1 MVEQILEDTI
11 RMRTKKIDAIYKNAP
26 LDRVNELLDF
36 RSTHPVQHRS
46 IDGIEWNY
54 ILSGIGSETIL
65 IMGGPLSTPE
75 MPYRSILNLEKD
87 YRVLSLSYSIFDRID
102 NFIDGL
108 AKLLDL
114 EGIGRFHLRGT
125 SLGAGICH
133 VIMRRQSIDEIYP
146 LKNRVDKLI
155 LSTFGLYS
163 SKKISQIKT
172 LIWLFQLLPYWM
184 TSKYINFIMSISLKK
199 TDEFDPSF
207 SIAHN
212 RDIIDRQNNKQTLIG
227 HYQMVVDMF
236 ENPNYHLEQEI
247 ESSAILILETQNE
260 KSLDPSEQAA
270 FNQAYPNA
278 HIHFFKSGGHLRE
291 ITHQD
296 EYPEIVRKFLARSTK

>member
-1 MVEQILEDTI
+1 MEN
-11 RMRTKKIDAIYKNAP
+11 KYFNAIYQNAP
-26 LDRVNELLDF
+26 RYQVNELFEF
-36 RSTHPVQHRS
+36 RSTHPVRRRL
-46 IDGIEWNY
+46 IDGVEWNY
-54 ILSGIGSETIL
+54 ILSGTGSETIL

-87 YRVLSLSYSIFDRID
+87 YRVLSLSYSVFDRVD
-102 NFIDGL
+102 NFLDGL

-114 EGIGRFHLRGT
+114 EGIDRFHLRGT

-133 VIMRRQSIDEIYP
+133 VLIRRHLIGEIYP
-146 LKNRVDKLI
+146 LKDRVDKLI

-163 SKKISQIKT
+163 SKKISQVKI
-172 LIWLFQLLPYWM
+172 LIRLFQLLPYWM
-184 TSKYINFIMSISLKK
+184 TSKYINFIMSVSLKGNDK
-199 TDEFDPSF
+199 SDALF

-236 ENPNYHLEQEI
+236 ENSDYDVGKDI
-247 ESSAILILETQNE
+247 GSSAVLIIETQDE
-260 KSLDPSEQAA
+260 KSLDLSEQAA
-270 FNQAYPNA
+270 FRQTYPNA
-278 HIHFFKSGGHLRE
+278 HLHFFKSGGHLRE

-296 EYPEIVRKFLARSTK
+296 EYPEIVRKFLTT

>member
-1 MVEQILEDTI
+1 MANKTFDT
-11 RMRTKKIDAIYKNAP
+11 IYKNAP
-26 LDRVNELLDF
+26 KDRVDELLEF
-36 RSTHPVQHRS
+36 RSTHPVQQRS
-46 IDGIEWNY
+46 IDGVKWKY
-54 ILSGIGSETIL
+54 ILSGTGSETIV

-87 YRVLSLSYSIFDRID
+87 YRVLSLSYSVFNRID

-133 VIMRRQSIDEIYP
+133 VLIRRQSIGEIYP
-146 LKNRVDKLI
+146 LNNRVDKLI

-163 SKKISQIKT
+163 SKKISQVKI
-172 LIWLFQLLPYWM
+172 LIWLFKLLPYWL
-184 TSKYINFIMSISLKK
+184 TSRYINFTMSTSLKGIDK
-199 TDEFDPSF
+199 FDPSF

-212 RDIIDRQNNKQTLIG
+212 QDIINCQNKKQTLVG

-236 ENPNYHLEQEI
+236 ENPNYHLEEEI
-247 ESSAILILETQNE
+247 ESSAVLIIETQDE
-260 KSLDPSEQAA
+260 KSLDLSEQAA
-270 FNQAYPNA
+270 FRQTYPNA
-278 HIHFFKSGGHLRE
+278 HIHSFESGGHLRE

-296 EYPEIVRKFLARSTK
+296 EYPAIVREFLTRSTK

>member
-1 MVEQILEDTI
+1 MAN
-11 RMRTKKIDAIYKNAP
+11 KSFDAIYQNAP
-26 LDRVNELLDF
+26 RHQVNELLEF
-36 RSTHPVQHRS
+36 RSTHPVQQRS
-46 IDGIEWNY
+46 IDGVEWKY
-54 ILSGIGSETIL
+54 ILSGTGSETIL

-87 YRVLSLSYSIFDRID
+87 YRVLSLSYSVFNRID

-114 EGIGRFHLRGT
+114 ESIERFHLWGT

-133 VIMRRQSIDEIYP
+133 VLIRRQSISAIDP

-163 SKKISQIKT
+163 GRKILQIKI
-172 LIWLFQLLPYWM
+172 LIWLFQLLPYWI
-184 TSKYINFIMSISLKK
+184 TSKYIIFTMSIWLKGIDK
-199 TDEFDPSF
+199 FDPSF
-207 SIAHN
+207 NMAHN
-212 RDIIDRQNNKQTLIG
+212 QDIISFQNNKQTLIG
-227 HYQMVVDMF
+227 HYQMVVDIF
-236 ENPNYHLEQEI
+236 ENSNYNLEQKI
-247 ESSAILILETQNE
+247 ESSDILIIETQDE
-260 KSLDPSEQAA
+260 ESLDRSEQAA
-270 FNQAYPNA
+270 FRQTYPNA

-296 EYPEIVRKFLARSTK
+296 EYPAIVREFLTRSTK

>member
-1 MVEQILEDTI
+1 
-11 RMRTKKIDAIYKNAP
+11 MRTKTFDAIYKKAP
-26 LDRVNELLDF
+26 QDRVDELFEF
-36 RSTHPVQHRS
+36 RSTHPVQQRS
-46 IDGIEWNY
+46 IDGVEWSY
-54 ILSGIGSETIL
+54 ILSGTGSETIL

-87 YRVLSLSYSIFDRID
+87 YRVLSLSYSVFDRVD
-102 NFIDGL
+102 NFLDGL

-114 EGIGRFHLRGT
+114 EGIDRFHLRGT

-133 VIMRRQSIDEIYP
+133 VLIRRQLIDEIYP
-146 LKNRVDKLI
+146 LKNRVDKMI
-155 LSTFGLYS
+155 LSTFGLYN
-163 SKKISQIKT
+163 SKKISQIKII
-172 LIWLFQLLPYWM
+172 IWLFQLLPCWM

-199 TDEFDPSF
+199 TEEFDPSF

-236 ENPNYHLEQEI
+236 ENPDYHLKKEI
-247 ESSAILILETQNE
+247 ESSGVLIIETLDE
-260 KSLDPSEQAA
+260 KSLDLSEQAA
-270 FNQAYPNA
+270 FRQTYPNA

-296 EYPEIVRKFLARSTK
+296 EYPEIVREFLTSSAN

>member
-1 MVEQILEDTI
+1 MKNKTFDT
-11 RMRTKKIDAIYKNAP
+11 IYKNAP
-26 LDRVNELLDF
+26 LDQVNELLEF
-36 RSTHPVQHRS
+36 RSTHPVQQRS
-46 IDGIEWNY
+46 IDGVKWNY
-54 ILSGIGSETIL
+54 ILSGRGSETIV

-75 MPYRSILNLEKD
+75 MHYRSILNLEQD
-87 YRVLSLSYSIFDRID
+87 YRVLSLSYSVFDRVD

-133 VIMRRQSIDEIYP
+133 VLMRRQSIGEIDP
-146 LKNRVDKLI
+146 LTDRVDKLV

-163 SKKISQIKT
+163 SKKISQVKI
-172 LIWLFQLLPYWM
+172 LIWLFQLLPYWL
-184 TSKYINFIMSISLKK
+184 TSRYINFTMSTSLKGIDK
-199 TDEFDPSF
+199 FNPLF
-207 SIAHN
+207 NIAHN
-212 RDIIDRQNNKQTLIG
+212 RDIINCQNNKQTLIS

-236 ENPNYHLEQEI
+236 DNPNYNLEKEI
-247 ESSAILILETQNE
+247 GSSNVLIIETQDE
-260 KSLDPSEQAA
+260 KSLDLAEQAA
-270 FNQAYPNA
+270 FRQTYPNA

-296 EYPEIVRKFLARSTK
+296 EYSTIVHEFLTRSTK

>member
-1 MVEQILEDTI
+1 MI
-11 RMRTKKIDAIYKNAP
+11 TKKIDAIYKDAP
-26 LDRVNELLDF
+26 QDRVDELLEF
-36 RSTHPVQHRS
+36 RSTHPVQTRS

-54 ILSGIGSETIL
+54 ILSGTGSETIL

-75 MPYRSILNLEKD
+75 MHYRSILNLEKD
-87 YRVLSLSYSIFDRID
+87 YRVLSLSYSVFDRID
-102 NFIDGL
+102 NFLDGL

-133 VIMRRQSIDEIYP
+133 VLMRRQSIGEIYP

-163 SKKISQIKT
+163 RKKISQIKI
-172 LIWLFQLLPYWM
+172 LVWLFRLLPYWI
-184 TSKYINFIMSISLKK
+184 TSKYINFIMSAWLKK
-199 TDEFDPSF
+199 TDEFDLSF
-207 SIAHN
+207 NIAHN

-236 ENPNYHLEQEI
+236 ENPNYNLEQEN
-247 ESSAILILETQNE
+247 ESSAVLIMETQDE
-260 KSLDPSEQAA
+260 ESLDPNEQAA
-270 FNQAYPNA
+270 FRKTYPHA
-278 HIHFFKSGGHLRE
+278 HIHLFETGGHLRE
-291 ITHQD
+291 ITHRD
-296 EYPEIVRKFLARSTK
+296 EYHAIIRNFLDG